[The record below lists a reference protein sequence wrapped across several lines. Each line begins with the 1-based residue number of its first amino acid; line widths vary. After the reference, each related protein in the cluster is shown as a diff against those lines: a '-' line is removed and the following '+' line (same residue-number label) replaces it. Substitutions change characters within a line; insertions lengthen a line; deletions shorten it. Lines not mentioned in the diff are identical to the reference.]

1 MKKTHIQLVTLA
13 IITIMGMDLIDTT
26 VMNNILPKIAETFDV
41 TPVHLKMGISIYMIV
56 MGMFLPISSWI
67 AEKIGYRKTLIFAAS
82 GFGFFS
88 MMTGLATSDIQMFT
102 YRGFQGLF
110 AAFSAPVASLAYLKF
125 SENMLE
131 GTASLSNYTLIMAVV
146 GQILGGML
154 ASISPESWRLAFLLQ
169 VPFALF
175 AIFILYKIF
184 PKENLL
190 NKDRKFDFLGLTIIG
205 LSISFLFILS
215 EVLLKDVAVWIKISL
230 AVGICLSVSLYAFV
244 YRKIKDPVID
254 FSIFKNY
261 DFKIPFYTN
270 FLCRISVYWVFFAW
284 PVVLYNLSHLNTIY
298 ISIMSVFLML
308 GTIVSKQVT
317 KKLIYHYGYKICM
330 IVGLIGIAFVLSLS
344 IIFDIHYHYF
354 TFCLMAMAYG
364 FVLGMYQTSSNAVMY
379 TVIDK
384 SKLDSVNTLKN
395 SSNMISSA
403 FALTAFTLA
412 YDFYHMLGS
421 DHHWEKVFSEAY
433 YAVVLSAA
441 IIQVLLALWIF
452 FGMRNIR
459 ENL

>member
-41 TPVHLKMGISIYMIV
+41 TPVHLKMGISIYMII

-67 AEKIGYRKTLIFAAS
+67 AEKVGYRKTLIFAAS

-175 AIFILYKIF
+175 AILILYKIF
-184 PKENLL
+184 PKEDLL

-215 EVLLKDVAVWIKISL
+215 EVILKDVAVWIKISL
-230 AVGICLSVSLYAFV
+230 AVGVCFSVSLYAFV

-254 FSIFKNY
+254 FSIFKNH

-270 FLCRISVYWVFFAW
+270 FLCRLSVYWVFFAW

-308 GTIVSKQVT
+308 GTIVSKKVT
-317 KKLIYHYGYKICM
+317 KKLIYHYGYKLCM

-344 IIFDIHYHYF
+344 IVFDIHYHYF

-441 IIQVLLALWIF
+441 IIQILLALWIF